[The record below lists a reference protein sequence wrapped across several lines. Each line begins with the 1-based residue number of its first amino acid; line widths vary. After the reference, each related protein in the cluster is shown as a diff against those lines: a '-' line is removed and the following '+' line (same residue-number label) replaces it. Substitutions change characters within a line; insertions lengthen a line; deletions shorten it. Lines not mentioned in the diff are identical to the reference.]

1 MCTAMPR
8 RGTGR
13 PQRAGR
19 ARRGS
24 RQVTAALQPVHVPR
38 RRPGRLQLGH
48 REARARAARASG
60 LADAGADV
68 EAAAASFR
76 RADRS
81 TARRPSARRASPAC
95 RLPPPLVVYCRRHSP
110 PTSAASAVGAP
121 WRAARRCAARA
132 SSSCTLVMRA
142 VSTRS
147 RSRVSMSFRS
157 RSQVGGTGVE
167 VCAAVALVCVWRGG
181 PPAGARCVKRL
192 TLVLRAGGTP
202 GDLAS
207 RALQTTLQHLVFCR
221 LTQRV
226 YPFDKKAST
235 SRPPARPRRLVDV
248 SSPIYA

>member
-48 REARARAARASG
+48 REARAHAARAGG

-68 EAAAASFR
+68 EAGGGKLPAGRSQQRAPAVCAARFAGLPPAAA
-76 RADRS
+76 
-81 TARRPSARRASPAC
+81 ARRL
-95 RLPPPLVVYCRRHSP
+95 LPPPLAAHFGGFGSWRSLARSSAMRCSSFVFLHLGHAGCVNSLSLAGEHVVPLPVAGGRHRCGGVRGS
-110 PTSAASAVGAP
+110 SSCVCLA
-121 WRAARRCAARA
+121 WRAACG
-132 SSSCTLVMRA
+132 SEMRKA
-142 VSTRS
+142 PDPS
-147 RSRVSMSFRS
+147 
-157 RSQVGGTGVE
+157 
-167 VCAAVALVCVWRGG
+167 
-181 PPAGARCVKRL
+181 
-192 TLVLRAGGTP
+192 LRARGTP

-226 YPFDKKAST
+226 PF
-235 SRPPARPRRLVDV
+235 
-248 SSPIYA
+248 